1 MAMGT
6 QRQRE
11 RQADLWIAS
20 HAIIQAPGHAFYDR
34 LEQVLRTHRF
44 DARVE
49 HLCRRFYRGAKGR
62 PSLPPGVYFRLM
74 MVGYFEGLDSER
86 GIAWRVADSLSLR
99 QFLGYALDQATPDH
113 STISRTRRLL
123 WLSTHKAIF
132 RWVLQLLAQ
141 EGLLVGKAVAVDAT
155 TLEANA
161 AMRALVRREDG
172 QSYDGYVKQLARAAG
187 VEPASTEQIARFDR
201 KRKKTMSNRDWK
213 HPHDASARIAKM
225 KDGRTRMA
233 HKAEHAVD
241 LETGAVVALTLQPAD
256 RGDTSTIRQT
266 LGAAQ
271 QAVRGT
277 FGRALDEV
285 AADKGYHSDEVL
297 EELGERQVRSYI
309 AEPERGRRR
318 WKGRNKKA
326 EQRRL
331 YANRRRQ
338 RGTRAGALHRKRT
351 ELAERS
357 FAHVYDTGG
366 MRRVHLRGHQNI
378 LKRLMVHAAGFNL
391 SLLLRKKHGF
401 GKPRQ
406 LQGRLSPHSSSERSD
421 FRPFSC
427 LRTALRELCRSVTP
441 AVVLRPRFRT
451 YSPMSLAA

>member
-1 MAMGT
+1 MGT

-20 HAIIQAPGHAFYDR
+20 NAIIQTPGHAFYDR
-34 LEQVLRTHRF
+34 LEQVLRKHRF

-49 HLCRRFYRGAKGR
+49 HLCRRFYRGTKGR

-74 MVGYFEGLDSER
+74 LIGYFEGLDSER

-99 QFLGYALDQATPDH
+99 HFLGYELDLATPDH
-113 STISRTRRLL
+113 STISRTRRLF
-123 WLSTHKAIF
+123 WLSTHQAIF
-132 RWVLQLLAQ
+132 RWVLQLLAR
-141 EGLLVGKAVAVDAT
+141 EKLVVGKTVAVDAT

-187 VEPASTEQIARFDR
+187 LENASPEQIARFDR
-201 KRKKTMSNRDWK
+201 KRKKSMSNREWK
-213 HPHDASARIAKM
+213 HPHDASARVAKM

-241 LETGAVVALTLQPAD
+241 TQTGAVVALTLQPAD
-256 RGDTSTIRQT
+256 QGDTSTIRQT

-271 QAVRGT
+271 RAVSGVC
-277 FGRALDEV
+277 GRALEEV

-297 EELGERQVRSYI
+297 TAVQTQKIRSYI

-318 WKGRNKKA
+318 WKGRNKES

-338 RGTRAGALHRKRT
+338 RGTRAKALHRKRT

-378 LKRLMVHAAGFNL
+378 LKRLMVHAAAFNL
-391 SLLLRKKHGF
+391 SLLLRKKHGV

-406 LQGRLSPHSSSERSD
+406 LQGRLSPHFPSERPG
-421 FRPFSC
+421 FRPF
-427 LRTALRELCRSVTP
+427 LRLGTRLRALCWSVAR
-441 AVVLRPRFRT
+441 AVVLPARFRT
-451 YSPMSLAA
+451 YSPSLLAA

>member
-1 MAMGT
+1 MGT

-20 HAIIQAPGHAFYDR
+20 NAIIQAPGHAFYDR
-34 LEQVLRTHRF
+34 LEQVLCTHRF

-49 HLCRRFYRGAKGR
+49 HLCRRFYRGTKGR

-132 RWVLQLLAQ
+132 RWVLQVLAQ

-172 QSYDGYVKQLARAAG
+172 QSYGGYVKQLARAAG
-187 VEPASTEQIARFDR
+187 LENASQEQLARFDR
-201 KRKKTMSNRDWK
+201 TRKKSMSNREWK

-256 RGDTSTIRQT
+256 QGDTSTIRQT

-271 QAVRGT
+271 PAVKGT
-277 FGRALDEV
+277 CGRALEEV

-297 EELGERQVRSYI
+297 EALGERQVRSYI

-318 WKGRNKKA
+318 WKGRNKTA

-338 RGTRAGALHRKRT
+338 RGTRAGSLHRKRT

-378 LKRLMVHAAGFNL
+378 LKRLLVHAAGFNL
-391 SLLLRKKHGF
+391 SLLLRKKHGI

-406 LQGRLSPHSSSERSD
+406 LQGRLSPHSSSERPGL
-421 FRPFSC
+421 RPFCRLWAS
-427 LRTALRELCRSVTP
+427 LRALCWSV
-441 AVVLRPRFRT
+441 ARVVALPPRFPT
-451 YSPMSLAA
+451 YSPSSLAA

>member
-49 HLCRRFYRGAKGR
+49 HLCRRFYRGTKGR

-99 QFLGYALDQATPDH
+99 QFLGYGLDQATPDH

-132 RWVLQLLAQ
+132 RWVLELLAQ

-172 QSYDGYVKQLARAAG
+172 QSYGAYVKQLARAAG
-187 VEPASTEQIARFDR
+187 VENASQEQLARFDR
-201 KRKKTMSNRDWK
+201 TRKKSMSNRDWK

-256 RGDTSTIRQT
+256 QGDTSTIRQT

-271 QAVRGT
+271 QAVKGT
-277 FGRALDEV
+277 CGRALEEV

-318 WKGRNKKA
+318 WKGR
-326 EQRRL
+326 R
-331 YANRRRQ
+331 
-338 RGTRAGALHRKRT
+338 
-351 ELAERS
+351 
-357 FAHVYDTGG
+357 
-366 MRRVHLRGHQNI
+366 
-378 LKRLMVHAAGFNL
+378 
-391 SLLLRKKHGF
+391 
-401 GKPRQ
+401 P
-406 LQGRLSPHSSSERSD
+406 SS
-421 FRPFSC
+421 
-427 LRTALRELCRSVTP
+427 TP
-441 AVVLRPRFRT
+441 T
-451 YSPMSLAA
+451 